1 MLRINF
7 ILILFFICFLGFSQ
21 KEGKLDKSFGNKG
34 LVITDLNHDNDYCK
48 SMVIQ
53 KDGKIILAGFT
64 DNGVNEDFAICRFN
78 TNGLLDTLFGK
89 NGKVITPIGPEY
101 DIANSVKLQSNSKI
115 IVAGHIGNETDE
127 DFALVR
133 YNQDGS
139 IDKSFGKEGIAIT
152 SIEKP
157 SDIIVG
163 IQILPD
169 DKIIAAGKTF
179 DGKQSN
185 FAITKYLQ
193 NGQIDTQFG
202 DSGIV
207 ITDIENSDATATSIV
222 IQKDGKIIIGG
233 DLKKGIYTDFVIVR
247 YLPNGL
253 LDTTFGKKGIVITS
267 FSDKN
272 DNLTSLLIQ
281 PDDKIIASGHV
292 FNNDFSD
299 LAFVRYLKD
308 GTIDTTIGNKGIVIH
323 SKKGSLEVLSASLL
337 QDDGK
342 LILIGNTTKDTI
354 TSIEILRYT
363 IYGKLDKTFGKKGK
377 IISKALKNYRYN
389 NAYAAAIQVD
399 GKILISGNVRFGTF
413 TDITLYRYSGRK
425 KK

>member
-1 MLRINF
+1 M
-7 ILILFFICFLGFSQ
+7 
-21 KEGKLDKSFGNKG
+21 
-34 LVITDLNHDNDYCK
+34 
-48 SMVIQ
+48 
-53 KDGKIILAGFT
+53 
-64 DNGVNEDFAICRFN
+64 
-78 TNGLLDTLFGK
+78 
-89 NGKVITPIGPEY
+89 
-101 DIANSVKLQSNSKI
+101 
-115 IVAGHIGNETDE
+115 
-127 DFALVR
+127 
-133 YNQDGS
+133 
-139 IDKSFGKEGIAIT
+139 
-152 SIEKP
+152 
-157 SDIIVG
+157 
-163 IQILPD
+163 
-169 DKIIAAGKTF
+169 
-179 DGKQSN
+179 
-185 FAITKYLQ
+185 
-193 NGQIDTQFG
+193 
-202 DSGIV
+202 
-207 ITDIENSDATATSIV
+207 
-222 IQKDGKIIIGG
+222 
-233 DLKKGIYTDFVIVR
+233 
-247 YLPNGL
+247 
-253 LDTTFGKKGIVITS
+253 
-267 FSDKN
+267 
-272 DNLTSLLIQ
+272 LIQ

-299 LAFVRYLKD
+299 LAFVRYLKN